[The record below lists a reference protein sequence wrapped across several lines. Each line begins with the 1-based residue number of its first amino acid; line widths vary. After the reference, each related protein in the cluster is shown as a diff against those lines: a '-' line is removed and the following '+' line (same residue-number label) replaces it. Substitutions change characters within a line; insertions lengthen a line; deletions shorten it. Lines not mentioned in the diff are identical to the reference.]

1 MQNLHILTDKNAQC
15 AFTAVLVDV
24 LSSRFFRGRRV
35 CCYGY
40 SLPLE
45 RAVADLGVEVPL
57 GQIAAER
64 QEETMMEFR
73 LPPVLHAD

>member
-1 MQNLHILTDKNAQC
+1 M
-15 AFTAVLVDV
+15 
-24 LSSRFFRGRRV
+24 
-35 CCYGY
+35 
-40 SLPLE
+40 
-45 RAVADLGVEVPL
+45 ADLGVEVPL